1 MTIRDTRS
9 EAGSLEW
16 FTEKQRLIGEDA
28 WALDSALFAF
38 RSLRKIDQ
46 LWDGEDSEIR
56 AGLFVAAVVSYCR
69 PFTPARGARE
79 YPIKQLKSRADFS
92 TDLHKHFLELRD
104 KLLAHA
110 DSKWFNETP
119 GSWGMG
125 LPCRTEQGSPPPR

>member
-1 MTIRDTRS
+1 MTIRDTQS

-69 PFTPARGARE
+69 PSRLPEAPASIPSNNSNRE
-79 YPIKQLKSRADFS
+79 PTSAPICTSIS
-92 TDLHKHFLELRD
+92 
-104 KLLAHA
+104 
-110 DSKWFNETP
+110 
-119 GSWGMG
+119 
-125 LPCRTEQGSPPPR
+125 